1 MAKEYV
7 VQDLEDENRT
17 LKEDVEFLGAIHETD
32 RKRIEKLEETISIL
46 RSQLEDEADKNFF
59 AQQELNRLKPDNSR
73 EKNPRH
79 KLTEGQVKEI
89 RERYVPYKVST
100 YKLAKEYGV
109 TQQNVSYI
117 VNNKSW
123 RT

>member
-46 RSQLEDEADKNFF
+46 RSQLEDEADKKWEL
-59 AQQELNRLKPDNSR
+59 QQELNRLKPDTGM
-73 EKNPRH
+73 K
-79 KLTEGQVKEI
+79 I
-89 RERYVPYKVST
+89 
-100 YKLAKEYGV
+100 
-109 TQQNVSYI
+109 
-117 VNNKSW
+117 
-123 RT
+123 